1 MRSIALLLL
10 AACAWAAEPPQKMKL
25 TVERRDGA
33 VWKPVDTKLVFES
46 GDRVRFRFTA
56 AFTGYLYVMNQSTSG
71 KYEVLFPRDDTG
83 SANRIEAGKE
93 YVVPAT
99 QGWFKISGP
108 AGHDVMYWVVSPIE
122 MKGGAKTESPQAP
135 AYTPLPP
142 PPAQTP
148 GEDLPKSFR
157 PRCDDTIFK
166 ARGDCVDSGAGA
178 RPVAP
183 DTKLPSNLTSLD
195 GAKSRE
201 LLFIQDSK
209 KGMTVSPAAPL
220 TGPVIYEFRLA
231 HK

>member
-1 MRSIALLLL
+1 MRFLVFLL
-10 AACAWAAEPPQKMKL
+10 AVTAWAADAPQKMKL

-33 VWKPVDTKLVFES
+33 VWKAVDQKLVFES

-56 AFTGYLYVMNQSTSG
+56 GFPGYLYVMNQSTSG

-83 SANRIEAGKE
+83 SSNRIEAGKD

-99 QGWFKISGP
+99 QGSFKISGP
-108 AGHDVMYWVVSPIE
+108 AGHDVLYWVVSPVE
-122 MKGGAKTESPQAP
+122 MKGSQAP
-135 AYTPLPP
+135 SYTPLAP
-142 PPAQTP
+142 PPAQIP
-148 GEDLPKSFR
+148 GEELPKSFK

-178 RPVAP
+178 RPITP
-183 DTKLPSNLTSLD
+183 ETKLPPNLAGLD
-195 GAKSRE
+195 AAKSRE

-209 KGMTVSPAAPL
+209 KGMTVSPATPL